1 MIFSGDFGEMM
12 RAGLDLDFA
21 DDKGVE
27 GRGGGGSSCCWI
39 LVKLAKLAISFWMVL
54 LMM

>member
-27 GRGGGGSSCCWI
+27 GEGGG
-39 LVKLAKLAISFWMVL
+39 V
-54 LMM
+54 